1 MQYADYA
8 LWQRRWL
15 TGERPA
21 QQLDYWRAQLRGA
34 PPLVEL
40 PLDRARPEA
49 SAFQAGM
56 VRWQLDAGLTARLR
70 HLARESETTLFV
82 TLLAAY
88 AALLSRLGNAGD
100 VVIGTAV
107 ANRYP
112 AETEA
117 LIGFFVN
124 TLPLRLRWQDGATF
138 RALQACAHRAAV
150 GAYTHPDVPFD
161 QIVDALQLERSALFS
176 PLFQTSFVLQ
186 NVPKQELTLPGLAAT
201 AVEVERPT
209 AGATFDLT
217 LALRDTGGPLY
228 GALEFNA
235 VLFDISTIE
244 RLAADFRTLLAD
256 IVQNPYAPVARR
268 HSESD

>member
-40 PLDRARPEA
+40 PLD
-49 SAFQAGM
+49 
-56 VRWQLDAGLTARLR
+56 AGLTARLR

-88 AALLSRLGNAGD
+88 AALLSRLGDAGD

-138 RALQACAHRAAV
+138 RELQACAHRAAV
-150 GAYTHPDVPFD
+150 GGYTHPDVPFD

-201 AVEVERPT
+201 CIARWNSTQSCSTSPRSS
-209 AGATFDLT
+209 AS
-217 LALRDTGGPLY
+217 RQ
-228 GALEFNA
+228 
-235 VLFDISTIE
+235 ISELCWRTS
-244 RLAADFRTLLAD
+244 FRTRTHPWRDD
-256 IVQNPYAPVARR
+256 IPKVISGQVRGHPSRAPV
-268 HSESD
+268 